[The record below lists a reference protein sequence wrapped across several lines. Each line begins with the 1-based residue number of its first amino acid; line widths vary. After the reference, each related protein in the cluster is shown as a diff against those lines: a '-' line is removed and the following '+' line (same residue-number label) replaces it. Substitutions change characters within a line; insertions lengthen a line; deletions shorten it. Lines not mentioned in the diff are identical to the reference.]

1 MTLQPG
7 DTIGDYQILS
17 VLGKGGMGKVFRVRN
32 VISDRVEA
40 MKVVLPDLS
49 SNPDL
54 ADRFLR
60 EIRVHASL
68 THPNIA
74 ELRAALR
81 VDNRILMILELVE
94 GVSLDERLRQGPI
107 PLSDAIS
114 YTAQV
119 LAALGFAHE
128 RGIIHRDIKPA
139 NIIVRPDG
147 VVKLTDFG
155 IARSSGERMIT
166 KTGMALGS
174 LYYMSPEQVTAGPLD
189 ARSDLYSVGVTFYEM
204 LTGKRPIEGD
214 SEYSI
219 LNGHLMQIPVP
230 PVERNPQLPGW
241 LSEVV
246 LKALAKKPEERY
258 QTAEGFAAAL
268 RNQEETVPLRSLPPL
283 DPAQVAAV
291 ESRLTAALG
300 PIAKHLVERE
310 APGCRN
316 LDELQEKLA
325 EQIPDTREREKFLR
339 GAQKTG
345 PITAPTV
352 SLETPVPTWDAET
365 LRAAKQALTPHIGPI
380 AGILVERAA
389 RQARTLRDL
398 YEALAAEIPST
409 RDREAFLNKAP
420 R

>member
-1 MTLQPG
+1 
-7 DTIGDYQILS
+7 
-17 VLGKGGMGKVFRVRN
+17 
-32 VISDRVEA
+32 
-40 MKVVLPDLS
+40 
-49 SNPDL
+49 
-54 ADRFLR
+54 
-60 EIRVHASL
+60 
-68 THPNIA
+68 
-74 ELRAALR
+74 
-81 VDNRILMILELVE
+81 VE
-94 GVSLDERLRQGPI
+94 GVSLNERLRQGPI
-107 PLSDAIS
+107 PLGDATS
-114 YTAQV
+114 YTGQV

-128 RGIIHRDIKPA
+128 RGVIHRDIKPA

-283 DPAQVAAV
+283 DPAQVAVV

-316 LDELQEKLA
+316 VDELREKLA

-352 SLETPVPTWDAET
+352 SLKTPVPTWDAET

-380 AGILVERAA
+380 AGIVVERAA

-398 YEALAAEIPST
+398 YEALAAEIPSM